1 MDLGEEIVLEKLTCS
16 VLESLKKNICSFYLT
31 KMLLLLCVL
40 WAYFFQSWWHRCAFK
55 FSSHPV
61 VARCKF
67 WQLDTTKR
75 LRLNVSSASIKG
87 ESAINRSQNIQKHSN
102 NSFLKRHRQFKMTV
116 GLPEGLLV
124 YNNKKIFTIRSILHL
139 SYDQYQ
145 IIIQ

>member
-1 MDLGEEIVLEKLTCS
+1 MFGFRKLKKKHLFILFNKNVATFAGF
-16 VLESLKKNICSFYLT
+16 ESLLFFKADGTVVLLSFR
-31 KMLLLLCVL
+31 
-40 WAYFFQSWWHRCAFK
+40 HI
-55 FSSHPV
+55 
-61 VARCKF
+61 RCKF

-87 ESAINRSQNIQKHSN
+87 ESALNRSQNIQKHSN

-124 YNNKKIFTIRSILHL
+124 YNNKTFFTIRSILHL
-139 SYDQYQ
+139 SCDQNQ